1 MYSVDPTLKNEN
13 SDVTCTSCIQGK
25 SLYEMLT
32 NCAKNWTAWSLS
44 CSNRIVSAIA
54 NLRLRPGGGILPYKV

>member
-1 MYSVDPTLKNEN
+1 MYSVDPTFKNEN

-32 NCAKNWTAWSLS
+32 KCAKNWTAWSLS
-44 CSNRIVSAIA
+44 CCNRSQRDCK
-54 NLRLRPGGGILPYKV
+54 LTFTTRGGTPL